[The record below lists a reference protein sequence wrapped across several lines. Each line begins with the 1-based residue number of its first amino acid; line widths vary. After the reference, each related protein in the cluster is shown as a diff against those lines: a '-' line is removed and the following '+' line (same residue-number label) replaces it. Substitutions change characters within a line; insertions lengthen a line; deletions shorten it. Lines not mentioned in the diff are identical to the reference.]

1 MFSHVQ
7 EDAEEILMEGAVD
20 NLMTVPEG
28 VMAVEETIG
37 GEISVTDLTG
47 ATTEDL
53 SPFHAET
60 EI

>member
-7 EDAEEILMEGAVD
+7 EDAEEILMKGAVD
-20 NLMTVPEG
+20 NLLTVPEG
-28 VMAVEETIG
+28 VMAVEETIN

-53 SPFHAET
+53 LPFHAET

>member
-1 MFSHVQ
+1 
-7 EDAEEILMEGAVD
+7 MEGAVE
-20 NLMTVPEG
+20 NLLTVPEG
-28 VMAVEETIG
+28 VMGVEETI

>member
-1 MFSHVQ
+1 
-7 EDAEEILMEGAVD
+7 MEGAVD
-20 NLMTVPEG
+20 NLLTVPEG

-37 GEISVTDLTG
+37 GEISVTDLIG